1 MRQYVSTGLRK
12 VAEYVAKRY
21 SDDCKFADAY
31 LASAVA
37 NLLNAEQYM
46 DWQTRNK
53 LVDIAESIAKMTQ
66 APNHNYVDLIQ
77 AYREELNRKE
87 K

>member
-1 MRQYVSTGLRK
+1 MRQYVLIGLRK
-12 VAEYVAKRY
+12 AAEYVAKKY
-21 SDDCKFADAY
+21 SDDCRFTDAY

-46 DWQTRNK
+46 DWQERNK
-53 LVDIAESIAKMTQ
+53 LVDIAESIAKMTKS
-66 APNHNYVDLIQ
+66 PNHNYVDLIQ
-77 AYREELNRKE
+77 AYRDELNRKE